1 MLLNCT
7 LQNGQCYVMDFY
19 QKKKYPKKHP
29 LGYFHYK
36 LDTDIQDFLF
46 LPFSLEN
53 ILKDHQRCSC

>member
-1 MLLNCT
+1 
-7 LQNGQCYVMDFY
+7 MDFY

-29 LGYFHYK
+29 LGYFLYK

-53 ILKDHQRCSC
+53 ILKDHQRRSC